1 MQASTLALYLNS
13 IICKKQKENSKVKFE
28 NY

>member
-1 MQASTLALYLNS
+1 MRASTLALYLNP
-13 IICKKQKENSKVKFE
+13 IICKKQKENSKVKFG